1 MITTLIGALSV
12 KARNELMDNI
22 MQGMA
27 PNKVWQVSG
36 GSSPT
41 VTEISANVLTEVEI
55 SEALLRGDVH
65 MEFMDEAPSTL
76 PLREIVSFGT
86 YNGRKVR
93 LRGVDVGKISE
104 VNTQLAMYDAKIAAF
119 HAQVDAS
126 VAKAQVM
133 QAQVETMSQ
142 KIKRWMW

>member
-1 MITTLIGALSV
+1 MITTLIGALSA

-27 PNKVWQVSG
+27 PSQVWQVSDFK
-36 GSSPT
+36 PT
-41 VTEISANVLTEVEI
+41 TTEISANVLTEVEI

-76 PLREIVSFGT
+76 PLREIVSFGF

-93 LRGVDVGKISE
+93 LRGVDAGKIAITE
-104 VNTQLAMYDAKIAAF
+104 EAFAAYTARINAYAAK
-119 HAQVDAS
+119 VE
-126 VAKAQVM
+126 VAKAET
-133 QAQVETMSQ
+133 ETMSQ